1 MAEKLKLS
9 MDDLTLGDMEL
20 FEEATGQDILEA
32 LKPRPVIDDTTG
44 KPVKDPDDPKGR
56 PLMEARVTARVF
68 VGLVYIA
75 LRRNNPALTLAE
87 VKAMPLSSIDLDLEE
102 SSTEANPTAET
113 EASPTDGE

>member
-9 MDDLTLGDMEL
+9 MDDLTLEDMEL

-44 KPVKDPDDPKGR
+44 MPVKDPDDSKGR
-56 PLMEARVTARVF
+56 PLMEARVTSRVF

-75 LRRNNPALTLAE
+75 RHRENPDITLKE
-87 VKAMPLSSIDLDLEE
+87 VKATKLSEIDLDLEE
-102 SSTEANPTAET
+102 STDENPTEAEET
-113 EASPTDGE
+113 PQS